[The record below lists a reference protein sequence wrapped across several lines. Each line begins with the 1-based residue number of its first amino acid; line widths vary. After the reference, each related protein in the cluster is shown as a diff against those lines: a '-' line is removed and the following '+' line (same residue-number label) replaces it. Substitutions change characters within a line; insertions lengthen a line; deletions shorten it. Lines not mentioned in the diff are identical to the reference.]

1 MKICTLNF
9 KYDFIKNIFML
20 IFATG
25 IAQIIPICFYP
36 VLSRLFTPGDFG
48 ELATV
53 TTVATIIIVVA
64 TGKYEIAIL
73 TSENKMEA
81 INIATVALVLS
92 IASISLLTAVFVVLS
107 FLSES
112 LSGDYLYFA
121 FASAFAVIVY
131 RLYNE
136 WCVRF
141 NYFIQLSLNKIVNS
155 SAVPLSELG
164 FAFIS
169 FVNVNNRLISGSV
182 TGQFISVISCLTH
195 FLYKEHACFKYVSWK
210 RMRIFAKKHIN
221 CPKYMIVGQLLNAVT
236 SGLPVMFIGFL
247 FTQTEVGLFS
257 MAMMVISVP
266 TLIISRSVGDAFRQK
281 AIEEQK
287 EKGNCRSIF
296 RETLILL
303 TTLSFI
309 GFGVLFFLM
318 EWLFIHVLGEQWIET
333 ALYAKIL
340 TPMVAVHFISESLC
354 YVYIVIG
361 KLSFN
366 VYWQIVF
373 FVSRVLSL
381 LIGYYSHDIRLYL
394 LALMILSIFAYSI
407 QLLMNYR
414 FSCCGKQV
422 SNSHS

>member
-1 MKICTLNF
+1 
-9 KYDFIKNIFML
+9 
-20 IFATG
+20 
-25 IAQIIPICFYP
+25 
-36 VLSRLFTPGDFG
+36 
-48 ELATV
+48 
-53 TTVATIIIVVA
+53 
-64 TGKYEIAIL
+64 
-73 TSENKMEA
+73 
-81 INIATVALVLS
+81 
-92 IASISLLTAVFVVLS
+92 
-107 FLSES
+107 
-112 LSGDYLYFA
+112 
-121 FASAFAVIVY
+121 
-131 RLYNE
+131 
-136 WCVRF
+136 
-141 NYFIQLSLNKIVNS
+141 
-155 SAVPLSELG
+155 
-164 FAFIS
+164 
-169 FVNVNNRLISGSV
+169 
-182 TGQFISVISCLTH
+182 
-195 FLYKEHACFKYVSWK
+195 
-210 RMRIFAKKHIN
+210 
-221 CPKYMIVGQLLNAVT
+221 MIVGQLLNAVT